1 MYLAFFVV
9 IGAAAFGLIETT
21 SAPEVTMEGDSL
33 STGDPVTLGERT
45 FDVSDVGGTSGELA
59 WTNES
64 GRATATIDN
73 GSEVP
78 VTDVIWDGQ
87 TARQTVTF
95 EVGSAATVN
104 GTEYDVT
111 TNASAG
117 SFTLTSTAN
126 ASVNESYAV
135 GDEFA
140 YQGYAGTVGEVTGD
154 AATVVYGGPYVLD
167 VNNESVSNPTNATLI
182 ESPDYDA
189 LAAADDALFDQT
201 VEVNGTR
208 VVTYR
213 ANNTN
218 VPLFEYFG
226 EPETH
231 TFEENGTLAYQ
242 GNETTITAVSNTS
255 VELAWEAT
263 QTETI
268 DLSEGGN
275 FTVGGMQYFAH
286 FPDNSSVMI
295 FETSERYDEY
305 HAQNR
310 EIASYESRMINLW
323 GIAEISALAAIILVA
338 AAFLPV
344 RG

>member
-21 SAPEVTMEGDSL
+21 SAPEVSMEGDSL
-33 STGDPVTLGERT
+33 STGDTVALGDRT
-45 FDVSDVGGTSGELA
+45 FDVSDVGPNGGELA

-64 GRATATIDN
+64 GRATTTVDN

-87 TARQTVTF
+87 TARQQVTF
-95 EVGSAATVN
+95 EAGSTATVN
-104 GTEYDVT
+104 GTEFDVT
-111 TNASAG
+111 TNASAE

-140 YQGYAGTVGEVTGD
+140 YQGYTGTVDSVTSD

-167 VNNESVSNPTNATLI
+167 VNNESVSNPTNATLV

-189 LAAADDALFDQT
+189 LAAADDAVYDET

-218 VPLFEYFG
+218 VPLLEYFG
-226 EPETH
+226 ERETL

-242 GNETTITAVSNTS
+242 GNQTTVTDVSNTT
-255 VELAWEAT
+255 VELAWPAT
-263 QTETI
+263 RTETI

-275 FTVGGMQYFAH
+275 VTVDGTQYFAH
-286 FPDNSSVMI
+286 FPTNSSVMV
-295 FETSERYDEY
+295 FETSEDYDEY
-305 HAQNR
+305 RAEQN
-310 EIASYESRMINLW
+310 EVASYESRMINLW